1 MLSSQSSQSPSPS
14 VGFSPSVGLSDSAF
28 SSFSS
33 FCGGGSSYPRLSPM
47 RRLPCQHDNPSSNSS
62 PAPPPDTSHQPQVTN
77 SFIIR
82 TYEKHACNPFGIRT
96 YKTQDLKLFRMNTY
110 RKTPGGV
117 PPPVYPE
124 PRRITFIG
132 SYSEALRGRKYWVP
146 LTGSWSRRRRSW
158 RSSLRSTKS
167 ISEVLMT
174 RRSEAA

>member
-1 MLSSQSSQSPSPS
+1 MLPYAMLSSQSSQSPSSSP
-14 VGFSPSVGLSDSAF
+14 GFSPSVGLSDSAF

-47 RRLPCQHDNPSSNSS
+47 RRLPCQHDNPSS

-110 RKTPGGV
+110 RKTPGG
-117 PPPVYPE
+117 YPR
-124 PRRITFIG
+124 PFTQSRDG
-132 SYSEALRGRKYWVP
+132 SP
-146 LTGSWSRRRRSW
+146 LSGVIRRR
-158 RSSLRSTKS
+158 LGAGSTGC
-167 ISEVLMT
+167 L
-174 RRSEAA
+174 